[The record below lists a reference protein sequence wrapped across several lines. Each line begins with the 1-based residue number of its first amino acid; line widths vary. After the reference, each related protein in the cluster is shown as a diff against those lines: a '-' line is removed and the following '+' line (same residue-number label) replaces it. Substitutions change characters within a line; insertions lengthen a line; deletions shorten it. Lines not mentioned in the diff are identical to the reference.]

1 MKRFALFVFATVLL
15 SACTSKQQ
23 EEIGTPFK
31 KGENVTLSAVI
42 PDADANRLPGRKNIS
57 AYATGMKLDLSWD
70 TDDQILVKVGD
81 KAAAFTLKEGAGT
94 TNASFVGEMPANGTE
109 YGVQYPAE
117 EPNLAEQVYKPNGF
131 CKGLMKMTT
140 RINGT
145 IDNGFELKADN
156 SVLGLQLI
164 GSMAIGKIVLTKPNE
179 LTQYSL
185 DCSGGVLLDSST
197 PTVFYFVLPAGT
209 WDDGFIV
216 DVYNSDKTTSIKTLI
231 KNTSITFNA
240 GESILMPVQC
250 IESDS
255 KGTPVFSV
263 GNGKKVTFSL
273 GNLQYTRSTKSW
285 SFAEKQYDII
295 GTDNVK
301 GGSVKYDET
310 SGYTKEGTALADK
323 IDLFGWS
330 SNSNKAPFGVSTSLA
345 DSDYLGNFVDWG
357 TNRIS
362 GYDPDTWRTMTLDEA
377 RHLLGRHTSENCYY
391 GMACVASVN
400 GMIVLPDNWVCPSGI
415 TVKLGAA
422 STMPNVGVKYYA
434 EYQNFDAE
442 QWSRLEAAGAVFL
455 PAAGSRGQ
463 FKVLTV
469 QSLGSYWTTNDDPY
483 LVFFSFGIGE
493 GSVAGDKKSV
503 AVGHAVRLV
512 KDL

>member
-1 MKRFALFVFATVLL
+1 MKKIVLFVFATILL
-15 SACTSKQQ
+15 AACESRQTK
-23 EEIGTPFK
+23 EIGTPFQE
-31 KGENVTLSAVI
+31 GQQVTLSASM
-42 PDADANRLPGRKNIS
+42 PDDNASQLPGRKNIS
-57 AYATGMKLDLSWD
+57 AYATGEGLYLKWD

-81 KAAAFTLKEGAGT
+81 NAAVFTLESGAGT

-117 EPNLAEQVYKPNGF
+117 EPNLSEQVYKPNGF

-164 GSMAIGKIVLTKPNE
+164 GSMAIGKIVLTKPND
-179 LTQYSL
+179 LNQYTL
-185 DCSGGVLLDSST
+185 DCSGVQLKEST
-197 PTVFYFVLPAGT
+197 PTVFYIVVPSGT
-209 WDDGFIV
+209 WGEGFIV
-216 DVYNSDKTTSIKTLI
+216 DVYNSDKTASIKTLI

-240 GESILMPVQC
+240 GESILMPAQC
-250 IESDS
+250 IEGDS

-362 GYDPDTWRTMTLDEA
+362 GYDPNTWRTMTLDEA

-391 GMACVASVN
+391 GIACVASVN

-422 STMPNVGVKYYA
+422 STVPNAGVKYYA

-463 FKVLTV
+463 YKVLTV